1 MTFLRRIIHEN
12 NNLLCYY
19 NVSSSLF
26 FTFRFIT
33 TVKTLTHCDHG
44 NYFLRRSKGSFLE
57 SSVTAVFRIHN
68 TARNISQKNSNN
80 LKHLTKCLWYQI
92 WPLVKAIDTRISSP
106 LFKKNF
112 FGCDHKCQKHD
123 TWIPHYSHR
132 VDQFCKGVRS
142 WAILAISYSYK
153 VAETT
158 TFINIKLFS
167 II

>member
-1 MTFLRRIIHEN
+1 MTFLRGIIREN
-12 NNLLCYY
+12 NNLLFYY

-80 LKHLTKCLWYQI
+80 LKHLTKCL
-92 WPLVKAIDTRISSP
+92 
-106 LFKKNF
+106 
-112 FGCDHKCQKHD
+112 
-123 TWIPHYSHR
+123 
-132 VDQFCKGVRS
+132 
-142 WAILAISYSYK
+142 
-153 VAETT
+153 
-158 TFINIKLFS
+158 
-167 II
+167 

>member
-12 NNLLCYY
+12 NNLLFYY

-92 WPLVKAIDTRISSP
+92 WPLVKAIDTRICSP
-106 LFKKNF
+106 LFKKHFLAAITNARNTTPEFHITVTEWTNF
-112 FGCDHKCQKHD
+112 VKVSVHELF
-123 TWIPHYSHR
+123 W
-132 VDQFCKGVRS
+132 QFPIV
-142 WAILAISYSYK
+142 
-153 VAETT
+153 
-158 TFINIKLFS
+158 IKLLKPLLL
-167 II
+167 